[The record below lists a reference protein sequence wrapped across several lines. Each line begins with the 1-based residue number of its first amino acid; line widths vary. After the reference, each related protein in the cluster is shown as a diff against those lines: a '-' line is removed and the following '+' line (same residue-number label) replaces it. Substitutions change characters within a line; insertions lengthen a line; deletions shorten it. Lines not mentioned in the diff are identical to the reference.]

1 MVINGPICSYLSVY
15 LPVYKNYLH
24 KFKEVSC
31 LVWKGLG
38 GGAALLWCRLN
49 RHSFSEEGML
59 KSKALVI
66 SLSALLLIA
75 GPVLAED
82 TLKVGVQAPITGQYA
97 NEGQGIDQSVRL
109 LAEQINAKGGVMGKK
124 IEVVS
129 CDDEGTAI
137 KAAICAKDLVSKGVS
152 MVIGSYT
159 STCAEAA
166 QATYFRA
173 EVLQTSDGTSDTLTE
188 HGYWTFFR
196 NSFPNS
202 AEETFA
208 ADYMINEKKYNR
220 IAILSDFSSYAEGL
234 ATAVQSAIKEL
245 GGNIV
250 AREKI
255 KAGSQNFTPVLTQLK
270 GKNPDVIFFAGYFSD
285 GGLIR
290 SQQVALGIKADFI
303 GGDANDNP
311 DFVKLAGKAAE
322 GAYLIN
328 VPTPELLPYDL
339 AKDFLKAYQE
349 KYNMMPPSIWTI
361 LNVDGMRAIIHAMEE
376 TKSFDTKIVADFLH
390 NLKDFPGIAGPISFV
405 ADGNRT
411 GSGYMTYQIQKD
423 GSYGIVHKQ

>member
-1 MVINGPICSYLSVY
+1 
-15 LPVYKNYLH
+15 
-24 KFKEVSC
+24 
-31 LVWKGLG
+31 
-38 GGAALLWCRLN
+38 
-49 RHSFSEEGML
+49 ML
-59 KSKALVI
+59 KTKAVALSLVA
-66 SLSALLLIA
+66 SLCIA
-75 GPVLAED
+75 GPLFAEE
-82 TLKVGVQAPITGQYA
+82 TLKVGVQAPITGSYA

-109 LAEQINAKGGVMGKK
+109 LAEQINAKGGVMGRQ
-124 IEVVS
+124 IEVIT
-129 CDDEGTAI
+129 CDDEGTAM
-137 KAAICAKDLVSKGVS
+137 KAAICAKDLVNKGVS

-173 EVLQTSDGTSDTLTE
+173 GVLQTSDGTSDSLTE

-202 AEETFA
+202 AEATFS
-208 ADYMINEKKYNR
+208 ADYMVNEKKYQR
-220 IAILSDFSSYAEGL
+220 IAILSDFSSYADGL
-234 ATAVQSAIKEL
+234 ANAVEESVKKL

-250 AREKI
+250 AREKV

-270 GKNPDVIFFAGYFSD
+270 SKKPDVIFFAGYYSD

-311 DFVKLAGKAAE
+311 DFVKLAGNAAE
-322 GAYLIN
+322 GAFIIN

-339 AKDFLKAYQE
+339 AKDFLKAYKA

-361 LNVDGMRAIIHAMEE
+361 LNVDGMRAFIHAMESN
-376 TKSFDTKIVADFLH
+376 KSFDTKKAAEFLH
-390 NLKDFPGIAGPISFV
+390 NLKDYPGITGNISF
-405 ADGNRT
+405 APDGNRI
-411 GSGYMTYQIQKD
+411 GSGYMTYKVQKD
-423 GSYGIVHKQ
+423 GSYEIVYKQ

>member
-1 MVINGPICSYLSVY
+1 
-15 LPVYKNYLH
+15 
-24 KFKEVSC
+24 
-31 LVWKGLG
+31 
-38 GGAALLWCRLN
+38 
-49 RHSFSEEGML
+49 ML
-59 KSKALVI
+59 KSKALVM
-66 SLSALLLIA
+66 SLAASLLIA
-75 GPVLAED
+75 GPVLAEG

-109 LAEQINAKGGVMGKK
+109 LAEQINAKGGVMGKM

-129 CDDEGTAI
+129 CDDEGTAM
-137 KAAICAKDLVSKGVS
+137 KAAICAKDLVNKGVS

-173 EVLQTSDGTSDTLTE
+173 KVLQTSDGTSDTLTE

-202 AEETFA
+202 AEATFA
-208 ADYMINEKKYNR
+208 ADYMVNEKKYKR
-220 IAILSDFSSYAEGL
+220 IAIISDFSSYADGL
-234 ATAVQSAIKEL
+234 ATALETSLKAL

-270 GKNPDVIFFAGYFSD
+270 GKKPDVIFFSGYFSD

-311 DFVKLAGKAAE
+311 DFAKLAGKAAE

-339 AKDFLKAYQE
+339 AKDFLKAYKA

-361 LNVDGMRAIIHAMEE
+361 LNVDGMRAIIHAMEQ
-376 TKSFDTKIVADFLH
+376 TKSFDTKTAADYLH
-390 NLKDFPGIAGPISFV
+390 TLKDFPGITGPISFA

-423 GSYGIVHKQ
+423 GSYGIVYKQ